1 MHWLK
6 GSSTNT
12 AGYPNTYLSPMARRA
27 ELFFTGGNNTSNI
40 GIQIGLN
47 IHHHD
52 QVATTPQPPSLSVRK
67 IKNRTVPN
75 PSPLD
80 VFLLSAI
87 TFISIS

>member
-1 MHWLK
+1 MIPIIIK
-6 GSSTNT
+6 KAIN
-12 AGYPNTYLSPMARRA
+12 AN
-27 ELFFTGGNNTSNI
+27 
-40 GIQIGLN
+40 GIQSGLN

-87 TFISIS
+87 TF